1 MRPAASR
8 TDSIHQSTN
17 RPMMNSACP
26 PRCPLH
32 SLYDTPYLG
41 PNDTRMSPN
50 TFYGYSLIGNDGDES
65 PMGRATTTCSWTAPA
80 PIKSPTTTRSVAI
93 VRAAR
98 DCFVSLGEVRHAT
111 HREKEPIMIN
121 INPLANPDIDLN
133 RLAKLTYSAV
143 FSDVCDRLGHLNQT
157 AEPGIVPLAGKGVV
171 IVWARKPASRAAAGA
186 SLWCGN

>member
-32 SLYDTPYLG
+32 SLCDTPYLG

-65 PMGRATTTCSWTAPA
+65 PMGRATTTALGPLLLRSSPRLQRGRSRSCGRRATAL
-80 PIKSPTTTRSVAI
+80 
-93 VRAAR
+93 
-98 DCFVSLGEVRHAT
+98 C
-111 HREKEPIMIN
+111 
-121 INPLANPDIDLN
+121 PLE
-133 RLAKLTYSAV
+133 RY
-143 FSDVCDRLGHLNQT
+143 G
-157 AEPGIVPLAGKGVV
+157 
-171 IVWARKPASRAAAGA
+171 
-186 SLWCGN
+186 